1 MTEPR
6 PLRPTLR
13 HRCGRPT
20 APARRRSYDRRSNRA
35 SGFVLAGLLV
45 VLAQGVSTGQV
56 RDRASRDTDPGTA
69 SISGRVVTGSPPTP
83 LSDADLIVYGQV
95 GRVPASA
102 RTDDTRSE
110 TCPRAST
117 R

>member
-6 PLRPTLR
+6 PLRQTLR
-13 HRCGRPT
+13 HRCSRP
-20 APARRRSYDRRSNRA
+20 AAQARRRSHDRLTNRA

-45 VLAQGVSTGQV
+45 VLAQGLSTGHV
-56 RDRASRDTDPGTA
+56 RDGAARDTDPGTA